1 MALTVSNSNTL
12 EDLRVS
18 HNDLVDDVGGIGSLR
33 TSQTNSLVDAV
44 NSIIDE
50 YFYFKEFEFS
60 ASGGTNEAFTGADA
74 AGETLKYS
82 VNRLMVF
89 KNGTLLRNGSEYSAA
104 NGSSITMVG
113 STSSGD
119 KINIKSFT
127 GSYEGTASATASQTV
142 QWTKT
147 GTGSIYN
154 INAGGIV
161 INSDAD
167 SVVTSPAAGYGI
179 QLEST
184 GDDVLIETGSSNTTK
199 ITGDINVVGD
209 YKKDGS
215 ALRITD
221 LGSYATDVRGQIS
234 ASGDLSY
241 NSSTGVM
248 SFTAGASSVV
258 GLTDTPANYNSA
270 AGKYLKVNSGED
282 GVEFDALTTDDVTE
296 GTNQFYTADRT
307 MDYLGGA
314 TTAGE
319 GIVAGTN
326 VGVTY
331 DDVANT
337 ITISSTGKTQE
348 EIEDIV
354 DAMTAAGEGLDIV
367 YDDTNGTL
375 TFSGED
381 ASTSNKGVA
390 SFSSDNFSV
399 SSGEVTIKD
408 NGVILGTETTGDFIQ
423 NLVAGTGV
431 SVSTTSGEG
440 HQPTV
445 AVAASGVTAGSY
457 GSGSAIP
464 SITVDATGRI
474 TAASTSSV
482 DTYSGFDFGISGS
495 DATVAETENV
505 YIAGGTGIDASFS
518 SDGTTHTVTISQD
531 ASELTTSTSYADGDY
546 FVVVDTSNAEKKLT
560 KANIA
565 LSGFDNDSGWTSNV
579 GTTTAS
585 NSQTFTNKGGNISQW
600 TNDSG
605 YVTSSGVTSVG
616 GSSGVSSS
624 GGTTPSLS
632 LDTAFNAQF
641 QGVGAN
647 TAGATGE
654 VRATGNITAYYSS
667 DIALKENL
675 NPIDNALNKVMS
687 ITGYNFDWI
696 DSHIEERGGE
706 DGYFVRKKD
715 VGIVAQ
721 EIEKILPEA
730 VADRVDGTKGVK
742 YEQIIPLLV
751 EAIKDLKSQL
761 DSK

>member
-1 MALTVSNSNTL
+1 MALTVSNSQTL

-33 TSQTNSLVDAV
+33 TGQKGSLVDAV

-50 YFYFKEFEFS
+50 YFYFDEYEFS
-60 ASGGTNEAFTGADA
+60 ASGGTNESFTGADI
-74 AGETLKYS
+74 AGNTLKYS

-89 KNGTLLRNGSEYSAA
+89 KNGTLLRNGTNYSAA
-104 NGSSITMVG
+104 NGSSITIVG
-113 STSSGD
+113 STTSGD
-119 KINIKSFT
+119 IISVKSFT
-127 GSYEGTASATASQTV
+127 GSYEGTAAAQASQTV

-147 GTGSIYN
+147 GTGSLYN
-154 INAGGIV
+154 INSGGVV

-167 SVVTSPAAGYGI
+167 AVVTSPASGYGI

-184 GDDVLIETGSSNTTK
+184 GDDVLIETGASNTTK

-221 LGSYATDVRGQIS
+221 LGSYAADVRGQIS

-248 SFTAGASSVV
+248 SFTAGTSSFS
-258 GLTDTPANYNSA
+258 GLNETPANYNSA
-270 AGKYLKVNSGED
+270 AGKYVKVNSSED
-282 GVEFDALTTDDVTE
+282 GVEFDTLTTDDVAE
-296 GTNQFYTADRT
+296 GTNLYYTAERT
-307 MDYLGGA
+307 LDYLAGS

-319 GIVAGTN
+319 GLVAGTN
-326 VGVTY
+326 VSLSY
-331 DDVANT
+331 DDTNNALT
-337 ITISSTGKTQE
+337 INSSGKTQE

-354 DAMTAAGEGLDIV
+354 GAMSTAGEGMDV
-367 YDDTNGTL
+367 TYDDTNGTL
-375 TFSGED
+375 TFAGED

-390 SFSSDNFSV
+390 SFSSDNFAV
-399 SSGEVTIKD
+399 SSGAVTIKD
-408 NGVILGTETTGDFIQ
+408 NGVILGTETTGDFVQ
-423 NLVAGTGV
+423 NVAAGTGITV
-431 SVSTTSGEG
+431 SATSGEG
-440 HQPTV
+440 SQPSI

-482 DTYSGFDFGISGS
+482 DTYSGFDFGVSGS

-518 SDGTTHTVTISQD
+518 SDGTTHTVTLSQD
-531 ASELTTSTSYADGDY
+531 LNELTTSTSNGDGDY
-546 FVVVDTSNAEKKLT
+546 FVVVDTSGDEKKLT

-565 LSGFDNDSGWTSNV
+565 LSGFDNDSNWISGITSSMV
-579 GTTTAS
+579 TTALGYTPY
-585 NSQTFTNKGGNISQW
+585 NNTNP
-600 TNDSG
+600 SG

-616 GSSGVSSS
+616 GSSGVSST
-624 GGTTPSLS
+624 GGTTPTLS

-675 NPIDNALNKVMS
+675 NPISDALDKVMS
-687 ITGYNFDWI
+687 ITGYNFDWK

>member
-167 SVVTSPAAGYGI
+167 AVVTSPAAGYGI

-221 LGSYATDVRGQIS
+221 LGSYAADVRGQIS

-331 DDVANT
+331 DDANNT
-337 ITISSTGKTQE
+337 LTISSTGKTQE

-354 DAMTAAGEGLDIV
+354 GAMTAVGEGLDV
-367 YDDTNGTL
+367 TYDDENGTL
-375 TFSGED
+375 TFAGED

-482 DTYSGFDFGISGS
+482 DTYSGFDFGTSTS

-505 YIAGGTGIDASFS
+505 YIAGGTGVDASFS
-518 SDGTTHTVTISQD
+518 SDGTTHTVTISQNL
-531 ASELTTSTSYADGDY
+531 SELTTSTGDGDGDF
-546 FVVVDTSNAEKKLT
+546 FVVVDSSGDEKKLT
-560 KANIA
+560 KANINI
-565 LSGFDNDSGWTSNV
+565 SGFNNDSGFITGITSSNV
-579 GTTTAS
+579 TTALGYTPY
-585 NSQTFTNKGGNISQW
+585 NSTNP
-600 TNDSG
+600 SG

-675 NPIDNALNKVMS
+675 NPIDNALDKVMS

>member
-1 MALTVSNSNTL
+1 MALTVSNSQTL

-33 TSQTNSLVDAV
+33 TGQKGSLVDAV

-50 YFYFKEFEFS
+50 YFYFDEYEFS
-60 ASGGTNEAFTGADA
+60 ASGGTNEEFTGADA
-74 AGETLKYS
+74 AGNTLKYS

-89 KNGTLLRNGSEYSAA
+89 KNGTLLRNGTNYSAA

-113 STSSGD
+113 STTSGD
-119 KINIKSFT
+119 IISIKSFT
-127 GSYEGTASATASQTV
+127 GSYEGTATAQASQTV

-154 INAGGIV
+154 INSGGV
-161 INSDAD
+161 VLNSDAD
-167 SVVTSPAAGYGI
+167 AVITSPATGYGI

-184 GDDVLIETGSSNTTK
+184 GDDVLIETGASNTTK

-221 LGSYATDVRGQIS
+221 LGSYAADVRGQIS

-248 SFTAGASSVV
+248 SFTAGTSSFS
-258 GLTDTPANYNSA
+258 GLNETPANYNSA
-270 AGKYLKVNSGED
+270 AGKYVKVNSSED
-282 GVEFDALTTDDVTE
+282 GVEFDTLTTDDVAE
-296 GTNQFYTADRT
+296 GTNLYYTAERT
-307 MDYLGGA
+307 LDYLAGS

-319 GIVAGTN
+319 GLVAGTN
-326 VGVTY
+326 VSLSY
-331 DDVANT
+331 DDTNNALT
-337 ITISSTGKTQE
+337 INSSGKTQE

-354 DAMTAAGEGLDIV
+354 GAMSTAGEGMDV
-367 YDDTNGTL
+367 TYDDANGTL
-375 TFSGED
+375 TFAGED

-390 SFSSDNFSV
+390 SFSSDNFEV
-399 SSGEVTIKD
+399 SSGAVTIKD
-408 NGVILGTETTGDFIQ
+408 NGVILGTETTGDFVQ
-423 NLVAGTGV
+423 NVAAGTGITV
-431 SVSTTSGEG
+431 SATSGEG
-440 HQPTV
+440 SQPSI

-518 SDGTTHTVTISQD
+518 SDGTTHTVTLSQD
-531 ASELTTSTSYADGDY
+531 LNELTTSTSNADGDY
-546 FVVVDTSNAEKKLT
+546 FVVVDTSGDEKKLT

-565 LSGFDNDSGWTSNV
+565 LSGFNNDSNWISGITSSMV
-579 GTTTAS
+579 TTALGYTPY
-585 NSQTFTNKGGNISQW
+585 NNTNP
-600 TNDSG
+600 SG

-616 GSSGVSSS
+616 GSSGVSST
-624 GGTTPSLS
+624 GGTTPTLS

-675 NPIDNALNKVMS
+675 NPISDALDKVMS
-687 ITGYNFDWI
+687 ITGYNFDWK

>member
-1 MALTVSNSNTL
+1 MALTVSNSQTL

-33 TSQTNSLVDAV
+33 TGQKGSLVDAV

-50 YFYFKEFEFS
+50 YFYFDEYEFS
-60 ASGGTNEAFTGADA
+60 ASGGTNESFTGADI
-74 AGETLKYS
+74 AGNTLKYS

-89 KNGTLLRNGSEYSAA
+89 KNGTLLRNGTNYSAA
-104 NGSSITMVG
+104 NGSSITIVG
-113 STSSGD
+113 STTSGD
-119 KINIKSFT
+119 IISVKSFT
-127 GSYEGTASATASQTV
+127 GSYEGTAAAQASQTV

-147 GTGSIYN
+147 GTGSLYN
-154 INAGGIV
+154 INSGGVV

-167 SVVTSPAAGYGI
+167 AVVTSPASGYGI

-184 GDDVLIETGSSNTTK
+184 GDDVLIETGASNTTK

-221 LGSYATDVRGQIS
+221 LGSYAADVRGQIS

-248 SFTAGASSVV
+248 SFTAGASSVI

-331 DDVANT
+331 DDANNT
-337 ITISSTGKTQE
+337 LTISSTGKTQE

-354 DAMTAAGEGLDIV
+354 GAMTSVGEGLDV
-367 YDDTNGTL
+367 TYDDENGTL
-375 TFSGED
+375 TFAGED

-482 DTYSGFDFGISGS
+482 DTYSGFDFGTSTS

-518 SDGTTHTVTISQD
+518 SDGTTHTVTLTQD
-531 ASELTTSTSYADGDY
+531 LNELTTSTTNAHGDY
-546 FVVVDTSNAEKKLT
+546 FVVVDSADPYTTRKLT
-560 KANIA
+560 KANVNI
-565 LSGFDNDSGWTSNV
+565 SGFNNDSNFITGITSSMV
-579 GTTTAS
+579 TTALGYTPY
-585 NSQTFTNKGGNISQW
+585 NNTNP
-600 TNDSG
+600 SG
-605 YVTSSGVTSVG
+605 YVTSSGVTSVS
-616 GSSGVSSS
+616 GSGGVSST
-624 GGTTPSLS
+624 GTSTPTLS
-632 LDTAFNAQF
+632 LDTSHNAQF
-641 QGVGAN
+641 NSLGVN
-647 TAGATGE
+647 TAGSGTAGE
-654 VRATGNITAYYSS
+654 IRATNNITAYYS
-667 DIALKENL
+667 DEQLKDFEGTI
-675 NPIDNALNKVMS
+675 PNALDKVMS
-687 ITGYNFDWI
+687 INGYYFKENQTAK
-696 DSHIEERGGE
+696 EL
-706 DGYFVRKKD
+706 GYDNDNRQ
-715 VGIVAQ
+715 VGVSAQ
-721 EIEKILPEA
+721 EIQSILPEVVVPA
-730 VADRVDGTKGVK
+730 PIDDK
-742 YEQIIPLLV
+742 YLTVHYDKLVPLLI
-751 EAIKDLKSQL
+751 EAIKELKSQL

>member
-1 MALTVSNSNTL
+1 MALTVSNSQTL

-33 TSQTNSLVDAV
+33 TGQKGSLVDAV

-50 YFYFKEFEFS
+50 YFYFDEYEFS
-60 ASGGTNEAFTGADA
+60 ASGGTNESFTGADI
-74 AGETLKYS
+74 AGNTLKYS

-89 KNGTLLRNGSEYSAA
+89 KNGTLLRNGTNYSAA
-104 NGSSITMVG
+104 NGSSITIVG
-113 STSSGD
+113 STTSGD
-119 KINIKSFT
+119 IISVKSFT
-127 GSYEGTASATASQTV
+127 GSYEGTAAAQASQTV

-147 GTGSIYN
+147 GTGSLYN
-154 INAGGIV
+154 INSGGIV

-167 SVVTSPAAGYGI
+167 AVVTSPASGYGI

-184 GDDVLIETGSSNTTK
+184 GDDVLIETGASNTTK

-221 LGSYATDVRGQIS
+221 LGSYAADVRGQIS

-248 SFTAGASSVV
+248 SFTAGTSSFS
-258 GLTDTPANYNSA
+258 GLTDSPANYNSA
-270 AGKYLKVNSGED
+270 AGKYVKVNSSED
-282 GVEFDALTTDDVTE
+282 GVEFDTLTTDDVAE
-296 GTNQFYTADRT
+296 GTNLYYTAERT
-307 MDYLGGA
+307 LDYLGGA

-319 GIVAGTN
+319 GLVAGTN
-326 VGVTY
+326 VSLSY
-331 DDVANT
+331 DDTNNALT
-337 ITISSTGKTQE
+337 INSSGKTQE

-354 DAMTAAGEGLDIV
+354 GAMSTAGEGMDV
-367 YDDTNGTL
+367 TYDDTNGTL
-375 TFSGED
+375 TFAGED

-390 SFSSDNFSV
+390 SFSSDNFAV
-399 SSGEVTIKD
+399 SSGAVTIKD
-408 NGVILGTETTGDFIQ
+408 NGVILGTETTGDFVQ
-423 NLVAGTGV
+423 NVAAGTGITV
-431 SVSTTSGEG
+431 SATSGEG
-440 HQPTV
+440 SQPSI

-518 SDGTTHTVTISQD
+518 SDGTTHTVTLSQD
-531 ASELTTSTSYADGDY
+531 LNELTTSTSNGDGDY
-546 FVVVDTSNAEKKLT
+546 FVVVDTSGDEKKLT

-565 LSGFDNDSGWTSNV
+565 LSGFNNDSNWISGITSSMV
-579 GTTTAS
+579 TTALGYTPY
-585 NSQTFTNKGGNISQW
+585 NNTNP
-600 TNDSG
+600 SG

-624 GGTTPSLS
+624 GGTTPTLS

-675 NPIDNALNKVMS
+675 NPISDALDKVMS
-687 ITGYNFDWI
+687 ITGYNFDWK

-706 DGYFVRKKD
+706 DGYFVRKQD

>member
-1 MALTVSNSNTL
+1 
-12 EDLRVS
+12 
-18 HNDLVDDVGGIGSLR
+18 
-33 TSQTNSLVDAV
+33 
-44 NSIIDE
+44 
-50 YFYFKEFEFS
+50 
-60 ASGGTNEAFTGADA
+60 
-74 AGETLKYS
+74 
-82 VNRLMVF
+82 MVF
-89 KNGTLLRNGSEYSAA
+89 KNGTLLRNGTNYSAA
-104 NGSSITMVG
+104 NGSSITIVG
-113 STSSGD
+113 STTSGD
-119 KINIKSFT
+119 IISVKSFT
-127 GSYEGTASATASQTV
+127 GSYEGTAAAQASQTV

-147 GTGSIYN
+147 GTGSLYN
-154 INAGGIV
+154 INSGGVV

-167 SVVTSPAAGYGI
+167 AVVTSPASGYGI

-184 GDDVLIETGSSNTTK
+184 GDDVLIETGASNTTK

-221 LGSYATDVRGQIS
+221 LGSYAADVRGQIS

-248 SFTAGASSVV
+248 SFTAGTSSFS
-258 GLTDTPANYNSA
+258 GLNETPANYNSA
-270 AGKYLKVNSGED
+270 AGKYVKVNSSED
-282 GVEFDALTTDDVTE
+282 GVEFDTLTTDDVAE
-296 GTNQFYTADRT
+296 GTNLYYTAERT
-307 MDYLGGA
+307 LDYLAGS

-319 GIVAGTN
+319 GLVAGTN
-326 VGVTY
+326 VSLSY
-331 DDVANT
+331 DDTNNALT
-337 ITISSTGKTQE
+337 INSSGKTQE

-354 DAMTAAGEGLDIV
+354 GAMSTAGEGMDV
-367 YDDTNGTL
+367 TYDDTNGTL
-375 TFSGED
+375 TFAGED

-390 SFSSDNFSV
+390 SFSSDNFEV
-399 SSGEVTIKD
+399 SSGAVTIKD
-408 NGVILGTETTGDFIQ
+408 NGVILGTETTGDFVQ
-423 NLVAGTGV
+423 NVAAGTGITV
-431 SVSTTSGEG
+431 SATSGEG
-440 HQPTV
+440 SQPSI

-518 SDGTTHTVTISQD
+518 SDGTTHTVTLSQD
-531 ASELTTSTSYADGDY
+531 LNELTTSTSNGDGDY
-546 FVVVDTSNAEKKLT
+546 FVVVDTSGDEKKLT

-565 LSGFDNDSGWTSNV
+565 LSGFNNDSNWISGITSSMV
-579 GTTTAS
+579 TTALGYTPY
-585 NSQTFTNKGGNISQW
+585 NNTNP
-600 TNDSG
+600 SG

-616 GSSGVSSS
+616 GSSGVSST
-624 GGTTPSLS
+624 GGTTPTLS

-675 NPIDNALNKVMS
+675 NPISDALDKVMS
-687 ITGYNFDWI
+687 ITGYNFDWK